1 MRWKGVKLR
10 MILPGLTPMT
20 SRQAIG
26 WCAVLGSAFF
36 FYLATLI
43 IRWGAAYVEIASAY
57 YVFARF
63 LLGLIVVAAT
73 MLLQQQPVKP
83 RNHHYLI
90 GRAVTNTAAV
100 FCFYKAVEVGSVAQ
114 ANILNMTYPLFVAL
128 FSWFFL
134 RGQRDLVSFIIVFV
148 AFAGIW
154 MVLAPGDMN
163 FGSGSLWGMA
173 SGITA
178 AAAIIYLNISRQYHD
193 SQTILLY
200 MFGLGM
206 VFILILFHDTIFL
219 PDRIELFFLLGCSVA
234 GVLGQY
240 LLTYGFVFVT
250 AVEGSIL
257 SSSRI
262 LMAALLGP
270 LLVAD
275 PVLTA
280 TGWIGAFLIFTANA
294 SLALRK

>member
-1 MRWKGVKLR
+1 M
-10 MILPGLTPMT
+10 LPAFTHKT
-20 SRQAIG
+20 FRQAIG

-43 IRWGAAYVEIASAY
+43 IRWSSDTVDITSAY
-57 YVFARF
+57 FVFARF
-63 LLGLIVVAAT
+63 LLGFAIVSVT
-73 MLLQQQPVKP
+73 MLLQQQPVRA
-83 RNHHYLI
+83 RNHHLLI

-134 RGQRDLVSFIIVFV
+134 RGQRDLLSFVIALV
-148 AFAGIW
+148 AFVGIW
-154 MVLAPGDMN
+154 LVLAPGDMAL
-163 FGSGSLWGMA
+163 GSGSLWGIA
-173 SGITA
+173 SGLTA

-193 SQTILLY
+193 SQTILFY

-206 VFILILFHDTIFL
+206 LFMLIFFYDAIFL
-219 PDRIELFFLLGCSVA
+219 PNSSEFLFLLACSVT

-240 LLTYGFVFVT
+240 LLTYGFLFVT
-250 AVEGSIL
+250 AVEGSVL

-280 TGWIGAFLIFTANA
+280 TGWIGAFLIFSANA

>member
-1 MRWKGVKLR
+1 MNLV
-10 MILPGLTPMT
+10 LPALTPKT
-20 SRQAIG
+20 TRQAFG

-43 IRWGAAYVEIASAY
+43 IRWATAYVEITPAY
-57 YVFARF
+57 FVFARF
-63 LLGLIVVAAT
+63 LLGFIVVSAT
-73 MLLQQQPVKP
+73 MLLQHQPVKP

-134 RGQRDLVSFIIVFV
+134 RGQRDLLAFIIVLV

-163 FGSGSLWGMA
+163 LGSGSLWGVA

-206 VFILILFHDTIFL
+206 LFMLLFFSDAIFL
-219 PDRIELFFLLGCSVA
+219 PNSTELFFLLGCSVA

-240 LLTYGFVFVT
+240 LLTYGFLFVT

-280 TGWIGAFLIFTANA
+280 TGWVGAFLIFSANA

>member
-1 MRWKGVKLR
+1 
-10 MILPGLTPMT
+10 MT
-20 SRQAIG
+20 LSIVPFRLSRQTIG

-43 IRWGAAYVEIASAY
+43 IRWGAAHVEITSAY

-63 LLGLIVVAAT
+63 LLGLLVVVAT
-73 MLLQQQPVKP
+73 MLLQQQPIKP

-90 GRAVTNTAAV
+90 GRALSNTAAV

-134 RGQRDLVSFIIVFV
+134 RGQRDLVSFVIVLV

-154 MVLAPGDMN
+154 LVLAPGDMN
-163 FGSGSLWGMA
+163 LGSGSLWGIA

-206 VFILILFHDTIFL
+206 LLILLLFSDSIF
-219 PDRIELFFLLGCSVA
+219 PPNMTELFFLLSCSVA

-280 TGWIGAFLIFTANA
+280 TGWIGAFLIFSANA

>member
-1 MRWKGVKLR
+1 
-10 MILPGLTPMT
+10 MILPVLTPKT
-20 SRQAIG
+20 SRQAFG
-26 WCAVLGSAFF
+26 WGAVLGSAFF

-43 IRWGAAYVEIASAY
+43 IRWAAADVEISSPY
-57 YVFARF
+57 FVFARF
-63 LLGLIVVAAT
+63 LLGFVVVGTT
-73 MLLQQQPVKP
+73 MLLQHQPVKP

-114 ANILNMTYPLFVAL
+114 ANILNMTYPLFVAM

-134 RGQRDLVSFIIVFV
+134 RGQRDLPAFIIVLV
-148 AFAGIW
+148 AFVGIW
-154 MVLAPGDMN
+154 LVLAPGDMN
-163 FGSGSLWGMA
+163 LGSGSLWGMA

-206 VFILILFHDTIFL
+206 LFMLLFFYDAIFW
-219 PDRIELFFLLGCSVA
+219 PNSTELFFLLSCSVA

-240 LLTYGFVFVT
+240 LLTYGFLFVT

-280 TGWIGAFLIFTANA
+280 TGWIGALLIFSANA

>member
-1 MRWKGVKLR
+1 MNT
-10 MILPGLTPMT
+10 ILPAFTNKT
-20 SRQAIG
+20 FRQALG

-43 IRWGAAYVEIASAY
+43 IRWSHDYVEIASAY
-57 YVFARF
+57 FVFSRF
-63 LLGLIVVAAT
+63 LLGFAIVSVT
-73 MLLQQQPVKP
+73 MLMQRQPVRP
-83 RNHHYLI
+83 HNHHLLI

-128 FSWFFL
+128 FSWFYL
-134 RGQRDLVSFIIVFV
+134 RGQRDILSFVIALV
-148 AFAGIW
+148 AFVGIW
-154 MVLAPGDMN
+154 LVLAPGDVTL
-163 FGSGSLWGMA
+163 GSGSLWGIT
-173 SGITA
+173 SGVTA
-178 AAAIIYLNISRQYHD
+178 AAAIIYLNISRQHHD
-193 SQTILLY
+193 SQTILFY

-206 VFILILFHDTIFL
+206 LFMLIFFFDTLFL
-219 PDRIELFFLLGCSVA
+219 PKSTELLFLLTCSAA

-240 LLTYGFVFVT
+240 LLTYGFLFVT
-250 AVEGSIL
+250 AVEGSVL

-280 TGWIGAFLIFTANA
+280 SGWLGAFLIFSANA

>member
-1 MRWKGVKLR
+1 
-10 MILPGLTPMT
+10 MILPSLTPKT

-43 IRWGAAYVEIASAY
+43 IRWAAADVEISSAY
-57 YVFARF
+57 FVFARF
-63 LLGLIVVAAT
+63 LLGFVVVSAT
-73 MLLQQQPVKP
+73 MLLQQQSVKP
-83 RNHHYLI
+83 CNHHYLI

-134 RGQRDLVSFIIVFV
+134 RGQRDLMAFVIVLV
-148 AFAGIW
+148 AFVGIW

-163 FGSGSLWGMA
+163 LGSGSLWGMA

-178 AAAIIYLNISRQYHD
+178 AAAIIYLNISRQFHD

-206 VFILILFHDTIFL
+206 LFMLLFFYDAIFW
-219 PDRIELFFLLGCSVA
+219 PNSTELVFLLGCSVA

-240 LLTYGFVFVT
+240 LLTYGFLFVT

-280 TGWIGAFLIFTANA
+280 TGWIGAFLIFSANA

>member
-1 MRWKGVKLR
+1 
-10 MILPGLTPMT
+10 MILPSLTPKT

-43 IRWGAAYVEIASAY
+43 IRWAAADVEISSAY
-57 YVFARF
+57 FVFARF
-63 LLGLIVVAAT
+63 LLGFVVVSAT
-73 MLLQQQPVKP
+73 MLLQQQSVKP

-134 RGQRDLVSFIIVFV
+134 RGQRDLMAFVIVLV
-148 AFAGIW
+148 AFVGIW

-163 FGSGSLWGMA
+163 LGSGSLWGMA

-178 AAAIIYLNISRQYHD
+178 AAAIIYLNISRQFHD

-206 VFILILFHDTIFL
+206 LFMLLFFYDAIFW
-219 PDRIELFFLLGCSVA
+219 PNSTELVFLLGCSVA

-240 LLTYGFVFVT
+240 LLTYGFLFVT

-280 TGWIGAFLIFTANA
+280 TGWIGAFLIFSANA

>member
-1 MRWKGVKLR
+1 MNLY
-10 MILPGLTPMT
+10 LPGTKFGF
-20 SRQAIG
+20 SRQAFG

-43 IRWGAAYVEIASAY
+43 IRWSAASVEISSAY
-57 YVFARF
+57 FVFARF
-63 LLGLIVVAAT
+63 LLGFLVVAGT
-73 MLLQQQPVKP
+73 MLLQKQPVKP
-83 RNHHYLI
+83 HNHHYLI
-90 GRAVTNTAAV
+90 GRAASNTAAV

-134 RGQRDLVSFIIVFV
+134 RGQRDPRAFAVVLI

-154 MVLAPGDMN
+154 LVLTPGAMPLGA
-163 FGSGSLWGMA
+163 GSVWGLA

-178 AAAIIYLNISRQYHD
+178 AAAIIYLNLSRQCHD

-206 VFILILFHDTIFL
+206 LFMLIFFYDVIFL
-219 PDRIELFFLLGCSVA
+219 PNGTELLFLLACSVT

-240 LLTYGFVFVT
+240 LLTYGFLFVT

-280 TGWIGAFLIFTANA
+280 TGWIGAFLIFFANA